1 MLSLNWITIN
11 KRLLE
16 AATLI
21 NATPLETFTNILHI
35 ITSTGVITE
44 DDLATINKSL
54 QYSDDQ
60 LQLLVQSIL
69 HIYKKASLIVMKPV
83 TLQKDLENKLK
94 LNSEKSEVFVK
105 VWTDVTKGDFGDLD
119 RRKKLDGVAWSLNL
133 NTHSSS
139 NPTGSQIL
147 KPIARLQLSMSDF
160 ENKHSEETTLELDA
174 QGLVELYKTLESVQN
189 KLDSVNNVKS

>member
-1 MLSLNWITIN
+1 
-11 KRLLE
+11 
-16 AATLI
+16 
-21 NATPLETFTNILHI
+21 
-35 ITSTGVITE
+35 
-44 DDLATINKSL
+44 
-54 QYSDDQ
+54 
-60 LQLLVQSIL
+60 
-69 HIYKKASLIVMKPV
+69 MKPV

-105 VWTDVTKGDFGDLD
+105 VWTDVTKRDFGDLD

-139 NPTGSQIL
+139 NSPGSQIL

-174 QGLVELYKTLESVQN
+174 QGLVEIYKTLESVQN